1 MSGRDEMYKERPVAE
16 IRLRPPWS
24 GRYNRRMRIPSHA
37 TTTGVGFNM
46 TPMIDV
52 VFQLI
57 IFFLLSSH
65 LAKQETHLPLPLPA
79 ADSGHTS
86 LDTDRP
92 RLTVNVLEDGTLL
105 LANRVVTP
113 GELVTLLNERKQ
125 VHGEELEVRIRS
137 DRSVPY
143 QYVEPILLAC
153 TKAGIWKISYAV
165 FQRESPTPDS

>member
-1 MSGRDEMYKERPVAE
+1 
-16 IRLRPPWS
+16 
-24 GRYNRRMRIPSHA
+24 MRIPSHA

-79 ADSGHTS
+79 ADSGQAS
-86 LDTDRP
+86 PDTDRP
-92 RLTVNVLEDGTLL
+92 RLTVNVLENGQLL
-105 LANRVVTP
+105 VANRP
-113 GELVTLLNERKQ
+113 IAPAELVTLLIERKQ
-125 VHGEELEVRIRS
+125 VHGNELEVRIRS

-143 QYVEPILLAC
+143 QHVEPIMLAC

-165 FQRESPTPDS
+165 FRRDNLTPDP